1 VLEYEQIVLVGSMQV
16 PVVLVAL
23 VGQQGW
29 PALPQAHEACEQV
42 P

>member
-1 VLEYEQIVLVGSMQV
+1 VLVYEQIVVVGSMQV
-16 PVVLVAL
+16 PLVLVAL

-29 PALPQAHEACEQV
+29 PALPQAQEDCEQV